1 VLRRG
6 CDGGASRHGG
16 SEPDAHLSQ
25 VHGGHAA
32 QEAGPCAERQKR
44 RRRAGATSSFN
55 PNPSPTP
62 VSQPALSRARSP
74 TPDPQPGD
82 DIETKIDAEDRM
94 IPPEDIQRVRKLTD
108 EEEQLLRDHVGLGTG
123 GDVLHVGSIFPRSA
137 GTISFFITF
146 IITIGQFHPIMFPM
160 QSVIKDSAAVWVLR
174 LGGGAGPGV
183 TGANTELREHGGDNR
198 GVVK

>member
-1 VLRRG
+1 MFCAVV
-6 CDGGASRHGG
+6 ASI
-16 SEPDAHLSQ
+16 
-25 VHGGHAA
+25 
-32 QEAGPCAERQKR
+32 
-44 RRRAGATSSFN
+44 N
-55 PNPSPTP
+55 
-62 VSQPALSRARSP
+62 VSRSP
-74 TPDPQPGD
+74 RSGFDLHLAAALGFPGD
-82 DIETKIDAEDRM
+82 LA
-94 IPPEDIQRVRKLTD
+94 RVFVD
-108 EEEQLLRDHVGLGTG
+108 CS
-123 GDVLHVGSIFPRSA
+123 DVLHVGSIFPRSA